1 MTNKPLYMS
10 LLLVLVIAGCNSA
23 DQETVRKDVTSSSAA
38 AKVNNELPVRSPGKP
53 GAPITIAYKVLG
65 TPVVGQPVAVEVQ
78 VSSSLSDAPVRVS
91 YFVNDVESMRF
102 PESQSRT
109 IELSAPADD
118 GFAARQV
125 TVIPLRE
132 GRLYLNVTAEVETS
146 AGRMLKTMAVPI
158 AVGQGVAEPVIN
170 GELRETADGET
181 VISMP
186 AREN

>member
-1 MTNKPLYMS
+1 MTNKLMCIS
-10 LLLVLVIAGCNSA
+10 LLLALVVAGCNSA
-23 DQETVRKDVTSSSAA
+23 DQESARKAAASPEVA

-53 GAPITIAYKVLG
+53 GAPITIAYTVLG
-65 TPVVGQPVAVEVQ
+65 TPVVGQPVAIEVR
-78 VSSSLSDAPVRVS
+78 VSTSLSEAPVRVS

-102 PESQSRT
+102 PESQART
-109 IELSAPADD
+109 IELSAPADESY
-118 GFAARQV
+118 AARQV

-158 AVGQGVAEPVIN
+158 AVGQGAADPVLN

-186 AREN
+186 AVEN